1 MTCFSLCLTFQA
13 VVWVTP
19 RRRPNSMLEIPCL
32 LWVRWYMARNQVRSG
47 SLVEAKDGPGDRRGL
62 SATDGALEQAAAFD
76 QAVPA
81 SPQAG
86 QMNPSGHRA
95 ARTIARQSGS
105 VPYRRSRRA
114 RSGLSGTAPHC
125 VPSNTSAELGVRD
138 LYRARDG

>member
-1 MTCFSLCLTFQA
+1 
-13 VVWVTP
+13 
-19 RRRPNSMLEIPCL
+19 
-32 LWVRWYMARNQVRSG
+32 MARNQVRSG

-105 VPYRRSRRA
+105 VPYRRSKAGSLRPFWNCTALRAIKHLRR
-114 RSGLSGTAPHC
+114 T
-125 VPSNTSAELGVRD
+125 LGVRD